1 MVHWPS
7 NNIYKAWKAYG
18 GTDSIIAE
26 IQESIEKKKGSFKFT
41 REESKKT
48 REN

>member
-1 MVHWPS
+1 V
-7 NNIYKAWKAYG
+7 
-18 GTDSIIAE
+18 E
-26 IQESIEKKKGSFKFT
+26 IQDSIEKKKGSFKFT